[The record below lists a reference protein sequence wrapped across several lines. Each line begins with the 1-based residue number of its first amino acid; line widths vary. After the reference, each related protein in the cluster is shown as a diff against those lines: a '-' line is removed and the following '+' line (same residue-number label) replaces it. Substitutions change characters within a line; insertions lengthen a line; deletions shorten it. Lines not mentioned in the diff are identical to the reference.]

1 MHSYNLKKSGGI
13 MSSKE
18 YFCYQILKKHSLI
31 VDFDGKPAQGKFPEL
46 DPDETY
52 ACWKKRVLGDD
63 VSNVVLYAPIE
74 PAGQTKMSTLQSK
87 AGAESFEKVFREI
100 IKAEK
105 ERAKSTV
112 ARAVENIVRE
122 YTTYPLSALEDLVAA
137 SNEALEPSVSEF
149 VDGLLMS
156 EKDAGI
162 EEIIGTLLKSYN
174 DAVRSYRAESAK
186 CDQLQSKIARISGC
200 NP

>member
-1 MHSYNLKKSGGI
+1 

-31 VDFDGKPAQGKFPEL
+31 VDFDGKPAQGKISEF

-63 VSNVVLYAPIE
+63 VSNVVLYSPIE
-74 PAGQTKMSTLQSK
+74 RLAGKTKMSTLQSK

-105 ERAKSTV
+105 ERAKSTL
-112 ARAVENIVRE
+112 ARVVENIVRE

-149 VDGLLMS
+149 VDSLLMS
-156 EKDAGI
+156 EKDAGV
-162 EEIIGTLLKSYN
+162 EEIIGALLKTYN

-186 CDQLQSKIARISGC
+186 CDQLQSENDQLKLLVKSAGE
-200 NP
+200 P